1 MEQHAEREEA
11 KRYQI
16 FVSTLLKLLFPLR
29 YNDLSVVVSGSILP
43 YEEERRLSSLTY
55 GDVVVIEGTVE
66 AVNRVLRGVYYYAS
80 VPSGDQAIFT
90 VNVTDQPLL
99 HCSSSLALS
108 SRLGGI
114 PTYFLSPNSQS
125 LFTPLVS
132 PNSSSCHATSLRT
145 NTVSKHVP
153 IYIQAV
159 NQAPEVILISTSFNS
174 SVGVSITVPLV
185 QVFDID
191 HSSGPKEFD
200 VSGVLQL
207 PPVSVLVSVG
217 KGRVS
222 FVGLR
227 GGKCNFIT
235 LIAIRILITKHTVH

>member
-1 MEQHAEREEA
+1 VEQHAEREEA
-11 KRYQI
+11 KQYQI

-29 YNDLSVVVSGSILP
+29 YNDVSVVVSGSVLP
-43 YEEERRLSSLTY
+43 YEEESRLPSLTY

-66 AVNRVLRGVYYYAS
+66 AVNRVLRGVFYYAS

-99 HCSSSLALS
+99 QCSSSLALS
-108 SRLGGI
+108 SGLGM

-125 LFTPLVS
+125 LLTPLMS
-132 PNSSSCHATSLRT
+132 PNSSLCHATSLRT

-159 NQAPEVILISTSFNS
+159 NQAPEVILTGTSFNS
-174 SVGVSITVPLV
+174 SVGVSIKVPLV

-217 KGRVS
+217 KGRLS
-222 FVGLR
+222 YVGLR
-227 GGKCNFIT
+227 GGNCNFIT
-235 LIAIRILITKHTVH
+235 LITIRILITKHAVH